1 MTRGR
6 QLSIDLHSA
15 IELMIGA
22 VLIGVPFVIGLP
34 TAAVAFSI
42 PVGALILGLALTA
55 SEPGARGSVPL
66 SAHAAYDRGFGIG
79 LVAAGIAFGL
89 VDGLGSLVFFLI
101 AGALELLL
109 APHNP
114 LHPEPH
120 LRPLPTITYASLLP
134 RTARFPGRVV
144 LSCVLE
150 QKPEHAGRG
159 HH

>member
-1 MTRGR
+1 MKLLTHA
-6 QLSIDLHSA
+6 QAFASDLHSA

-22 VLIGVPFVIGLP
+22 VLIVVPFAIGLP

-66 SAHAAYDRGFGIG
+66 SAHAAYDRGFGVG

-89 VDGLGSLVFFLI
+89 VDGLGSFAFFLI

-109 APHNP
+109 ALTTRYTPS
-114 LHPEPH
+114 
-120 LRPLPTITYASLLP
+120 RI
-134 RTARFPGRVV
+134 
-144 LSCVLE
+144 
-150 QKPEHAGRG
+150 
-159 HH
+159 